1 VEINKQ
7 EFLKVVEGLSE
18 DELRIVYTFIQEYRI
33 AEMQERRE
41 GQFLTA
47 SENN

>member
-1 VEINKQ
+1 VEVNKH
-7 EFLKVVEGLSE
+7 EVLKVVEGLSE

-33 AEMQERRE
+33 AEMQEKRE
-41 GQFLTA
+41 ERFLTV

>member
-1 VEINKQ
+1 MDIDKHEV
-7 EFLKVVEGLSE
+7 LKVVEGLSE

-33 AEMQERRE
+33 AEMQEKRE
-41 GQFLTA
+41 SRFLSM